1 MTLPRCAIFTRVAN
15 FCRKVL
21 SREESEAEQAVAR
34 PHMTIIPREQ
44 HAISRKD
51 ISENALKVLY
61 RLNKAGYEA
70 YLVGGGVR
78 DLLLG
83 KKPKDFDVTTN
94 ATPDQVRKLF
104 RNCRLVG
111 RRFRLAHVMFGPEII
126 EVATFRGH
134 HEGSESDRTTSQR
147 GQNGMLLRDNIFGS
161 IEEDA
166 QRRDFTINS
175 LYYSVADFTV
185 RDYVGGMQDLQE
197 GVIRLIGNP
206 ETRYREDPVRMLR
219 AVRFAAK
226 LNMRISPETAE
237 PIPRLAT
244 LLNDIPPAR
253 LFEESL
259 KLLQAGNG
267 FETYQQLREY
277 NLFQPL
283 FPTITRYFTEN
294 GDSAMERIIAQVL
307 KNTDNRIRNEMR
319 VNPAFLFAAMFWY
332 PLLEMAQKIAQE
344 SGLAYYDAFALA
356 MNDVLDE
363 ACRSLAIPK
372 RLTTLTRDI
381 WQLQLRMSRRQ
392 GKRAWKLMEHPKFRA
407 AFDLLELRAQ
417 VENNTEL
424 QRLAQWWA
432 EFQASAP
439 PEQKGMLNEL
449 DDDPAPRRRRSRP
462 RKRAAPRGHRMTI
475 AYIALGSNLASPL
488 EQVNAALK
496 AIADIPDSRIVT
508 VSSFYRTP
516 PLGPQDQPDYLNAA
530 VALDTALAPE
540 ELLNHTQ
547 RIELQRGRVRKAERW
562 GPRTLDLDIM
572 LFGDEIINTD
582 RLTVP
587 HYDMKNRGFMLWPL
601 FEIAP
606 DLIFPDGIS
615 LHQHLTHLD
624 AAKPAH
630 W

>member
-1 MTLPRCAIFTRVAN
+1 MANDAIA
-15 FCRKVL
+15 
-21 SREESEAEQAVAR
+21 Q
-34 PHMTIIPREQ
+34 PHMSVIPREQ
-44 HAISRKD
+44 HTISRKD

-83 KKPKDFDVTTN
+83 KKPKDFDVTTS
-94 ATPDQVRKLF
+94 ATPEQVRKLF

-134 HEGSESDRTTSQR
+134 HEAGASDRTTSQR

-175 LYYSVADFTV
+175 LYYSVADFIV
-185 RDYVGGMQDLQE
+185 RDYVGGMQDLKE
-197 GVIRLIGNP
+197 GLIRLIGTP

-244 LLNDIPPAR
+244 LINDVPPAR
-253 LFEESL
+253 LFEEAL
-259 KLLQAGNG
+259 KLLQAGYG
-267 FETYQQLREY
+267 FETYKLLREY

-294 GDSAMERIIAQVL
+294 GDSPMERMIAQVL
-307 KNTDNRIRNEMR
+307 KNTDTRIQNDMR

-332 PLLEMAQKIAQE
+332 PLLETAQRITQE

-356 MNDVLDE
+356 ANDVLDE
-363 ACRSLAIPK
+363 GCRTLAIPK
-372 RLTTLTRDI
+372 RITTLVRDI

-407 AFDLLELRAQ
+407 AFDLLSLRAEIERNQ
-417 VENNTEL
+417 EL

-432 EFQASAP
+432 EFQVSAP
-439 PEQKGMLNEL
+439 PEQKDMLTGL
-449 DDDPAPRRRRSRP
+449 DEEPAPRRRHRRP
-462 RKRAAPRGHRMTI
+462 RKRAPRRE
-475 AYIALGSNLASPL
+475 GSA
-488 EQVNAALK
+488 
-496 AIADIPDSRIVT
+496 
-508 VSSFYRTP
+508 
-516 PLGPQDQPDYLNAA
+516 
-530 VALDTALAPE
+530 
-540 ELLNHTQ
+540 
-547 RIELQRGRVRKAERW
+547 
-562 GPRTLDLDIM
+562 
-572 LFGDEIINTD
+572 
-582 RLTVP
+582 
-587 HYDMKNRGFMLWPL
+587 
-601 FEIAP
+601 
-606 DLIFPDGIS
+606 
-615 LHQHLTHLD
+615 
-624 AAKPAH
+624 
-630 W
+630 

>member
-1 MTLPRCAIFTRVAN
+1 MVVEASVQPQMTV
-15 FCRKVL
+15 
-21 SREESEAEQAVAR
+21 
-34 PHMTIIPREQ
+34 IPREQ

-134 HEGSESDRTTSQR
+134 HEDTEADRTTSQR

-185 RDYVGGMQDLQE
+185 RDYVGGMRDLEE

-226 LNMRISPETAE
+226 LGMNISAETAE
-237 PIPRLAT
+237 PIPRLAA
-244 LLNDIPPAR
+244 LINDVPPAR

-259 KLLQAGNG
+259 KLLQAGYG
-267 FETYQQLREY
+267 FDTYMLLREY

-283 FPTITRYFTEN
+283 FPTISRFFTEN
-294 GDSAMERIIAQVL
+294 GDSPMERIIAQVL
-307 KNTDNRIRNEMR
+307 KNTDTRLHNDMR

-332 PLLEMAQKIAQE
+332 PLLETAQRITQE
-344 SGLAYYDAFALA
+344 GGLAYYDAFALA

-372 RLTTLTRDI
+372 RITSLIRDI

-407 AFDLLELRAQ
+407 AYDLLALRAE
-417 VENNTEL
+417 VENNGEL
-424 QRLAQWWA
+424 QRLVKWWG
-432 EFQASAP
+432 EFQVSAP
-439 PEQKGMLNEL
+439 PEQKDMLEDL
-449 DDDPAPRRRRSRP
+449 GDEPAVRRRHRRP
-462 RKRAAPRGHRMTI
+462 RKRAPRRE
-475 AYIALGSNLASPL
+475 GSA
-488 EQVNAALK
+488 
-496 AIADIPDSRIVT
+496 
-508 VSSFYRTP
+508 
-516 PLGPQDQPDYLNAA
+516 
-530 VALDTALAPE
+530 
-540 ELLNHTQ
+540 
-547 RIELQRGRVRKAERW
+547 
-562 GPRTLDLDIM
+562 
-572 LFGDEIINTD
+572 
-582 RLTVP
+582 
-587 HYDMKNRGFMLWPL
+587 
-601 FEIAP
+601 
-606 DLIFPDGIS
+606 
-615 LHQHLTHLD
+615 
-624 AAKPAH
+624 
-630 W
+630 

>member
-1 MTLPRCAIFTRVAN
+1 M
-15 FCRKVL
+15 
-21 SREESEAEQAVAR
+21 
-34 PHMTIIPREQ
+34 
-44 HAISRKD
+44 
-51 ISENALKVLY
+51 
-61 RLNKAGYEA
+61 
-70 YLVGGGVR
+70 
-78 DLLLG
+78 
-83 KKPKDFDVTTN
+83 TTN

-267 FETYQQLREY
+267 YETYQQLREY
-277 NLFQPL
+277 HLFQPL

-332 PLLEMAQKIAQE
+332 PLLEMAQK
-344 SGLAYYDAFALA
+344 
-356 MNDVLDE
+356 
-363 ACRSLAIPK
+363 SLRRAVWPITM
-372 RLTTLTRDI
+372 L
-381 WQLQLRMSRRQ
+381 SR
-392 GKRAWKLMEHPKFRA
+392 
-407 AFDLLELRAQ
+407 
-417 VENNTEL
+417 
-424 QRLAQWWA
+424 
-432 EFQASAP
+432 
-439 PEQKGMLNEL
+439 
-449 DDDPAPRRRRSRP
+449 
-462 RKRAAPRGHRMTI
+462 
-475 AYIALGSNLASPL
+475 
-488 EQVNAALK
+488 
-496 AIADIPDSRIVT
+496 
-508 VSSFYRTP
+508 
-516 PLGPQDQPDYLNAA
+516 
-530 VALDTALAPE
+530 
-540 ELLNHTQ
+540 
-547 RIELQRGRVRKAERW
+547 
-562 GPRTLDLDIM
+562 
-572 LFGDEIINTD
+572 
-582 RLTVP
+582 
-587 HYDMKNRGFMLWPL
+587 WP
-601 FEIAP
+601 
-606 DLIFPDGIS
+606 
-615 LHQHLTHLD
+615 
-624 AAKPAH
+624 
-630 W
+630 

>member
-1 MTLPRCAIFTRVAN
+1 M
-15 FCRKVL
+15 L
-21 SREESEAEQAVAR
+21 SREESEAANAVAR
-34 PHMTIIPREQ
+34 PQMTVIPREQ

-83 KKPKDFDVTTN
+83 KKPKDFDVTTS
-94 ATPDQVRKLF
+94 ATPEQVRKLF

-134 HEGSESDRTTSQR
+134 HEDTQSDRTTSQR

-185 RDYVGGMQDLQE
+185 RDYVGGMKDLEE
-197 GVIRLIGNP
+197 GVIRLIGDP

-226 LNMRISPETAE
+226 LSMRISEETAE

-244 LLNDIPPAR
+244 LINDVPPAR

-259 KLLQAGNG
+259 KLLQAGYG
-267 FETYQQLREY
+267 YDTYKLLREY

-283 FPTITRYFTEN
+283 FPTITRYFTED
-294 GDSAMERIIAQVL
+294 GDSAMERIINQVF
-307 KNTDNRIRNEMR
+307 KNTDNRIRNDMR

-332 PLLEMAQKIAQE
+332 PLLEMAQKITQE
-344 SGLAYYDAFALA
+344 SGLTYHDAFALA
-356 MNDVLDE
+356 MNEVLDE

-372 RLTTLTRDI
+372 RITSLVRDI

-407 AFDLLELRAQ
+407 AYDLLALRAEAERN
-417 VENNTEL
+417 VEL
-424 QRLAQWWA
+424 QRLTQWWG
-432 EFQASAP
+432 EFQVAAP
-439 PEQKGMLNEL
+439 PTQKDMLTNL
-449 DDDPAPRRRRSRP
+449 DDEPDTRRRHRRP
-462 RKRAAPRGHRMTI
+462 RKRAPRREG
-475 AYIALGSNLASPL
+475 N
-488 EQVNAALK
+488 NA
-496 AIADIPDSRIVT
+496 
-508 VSSFYRTP
+508 
-516 PLGPQDQPDYLNAA
+516 
-530 VALDTALAPE
+530 
-540 ELLNHTQ
+540 
-547 RIELQRGRVRKAERW
+547 
-562 GPRTLDLDIM
+562 
-572 LFGDEIINTD
+572 
-582 RLTVP
+582 
-587 HYDMKNRGFMLWPL
+587 
-601 FEIAP
+601 
-606 DLIFPDGIS
+606 
-615 LHQHLTHLD
+615 
-624 AAKPAH
+624 
-630 W
+630 

>member
-1 MTLPRCAIFTRVAN
+1 MFTRVAN

-21 SREESEAEQAVAR
+21 SREESMAEEVIAEPR
-34 PHMTIIPREQ
+34 MTVIPREQ
-44 HAISRKD
+44 HTISRKD

-134 HEGSESDRTTSQR
+134 HEDQPADRTTSQR

-185 RDYVGGMQDLQE
+185 RDYVGGMQDLEE
-197 GVIRLIGNP
+197 GTIRLIGNP

-226 LNMRISPETAE
+226 LHMRISPETAE
-237 PIPRLAT
+237 PIARLAT
-244 LLNDIPPAR
+244 LINDVPPAR

-267 FETYQQLREY
+267 LDTYQLLREY
-277 NLFQPL
+277 SLFQPL
-283 FPTITRYFTEN
+283 FPTITRYFTEK
-294 GDSAMERIIAQVL
+294 GDSSMERIINLVL
-307 KNTDNRIRNEMR
+307 KNTDTRIQNDMR
-319 VNPAFLFAAMFWY
+319 VNPAFLFAAMLWY
-332 PLLEMAQKIAQE
+332 PQLETAQKIAQE
-344 SGLAYYDAFALA
+344 SGLTYHDAFALA

-363 ACRSLAIPK
+363 ACRTLAIPK
-372 RLTTLTRDI
+372 RITTLVRDI

-407 AFDLLELRAQ
+407 AYDLLALRAE
-417 VENNTEL
+417 VEGNHEL
-424 QRLAQWWA
+424 QKLVQWWG
-432 EFQASAP
+432 EFQVAAP
-439 PEQKGMLNEL
+439 PAQKGMLDVL
-449 DDDPAPRRRRSRP
+449 DDEPDTRRRHRRP
-462 RKRAAPRGHRMTI
+462 RKRTPRRE
-475 AYIALGSNLASPL
+475 GSA
-488 EQVNAALK
+488 
-496 AIADIPDSRIVT
+496 
-508 VSSFYRTP
+508 
-516 PLGPQDQPDYLNAA
+516 
-530 VALDTALAPE
+530 
-540 ELLNHTQ
+540 
-547 RIELQRGRVRKAERW
+547 
-562 GPRTLDLDIM
+562 
-572 LFGDEIINTD
+572 
-582 RLTVP
+582 
-587 HYDMKNRGFMLWPL
+587 
-601 FEIAP
+601 
-606 DLIFPDGIS
+606 
-615 LHQHLTHLD
+615 
-624 AAKPAH
+624 
-630 W
+630 